1 MSIETF
7 AIIAFF
13 ILGFGLISG
22 YLERTVITPPMVFVT
37 FGLFLSPQGLG
48 LVNLSPDS
56 EGIRLTAELTLILV
70 LFTDAS
76 RINLQRLEREFTLPL
91 RLLSIALPIIIGL
104 GTLLGV
110 LLFPQQLNVWESA
123 VLATILAPTDA
134 ALSQAVVNSP
144 QVPVCIRQAINVET
158 GLNDGICI
166 PILLLFFSLAGMEGQ
181 GESAAFWFLFTIEQI
196 LLGPFVGVAI
206 GYLAGWLVT
215 ESVNRKLINHAFES
229 LSVIG
234 ISVLAYASAEL
245 VGGNGLIAAF
255 CAGLTVGNT
264 ATSIC
269 QCLYEFGEAEG
280 QLLILIIF
288 LLFGATM
295 VFPTV
300 ALLNWQMLLYA
311 LVSLTLIRFIGV
323 RIGIIGLKLQWTTTI
338 FVGWFGPRG
347 VASVLYGLLLLDQSA
362 IAGRELIFSVMV
374 ITVLLSVF
382 AHGLTAFPAANWY
395 GAHMEQASA
404 DMPEMKLVHDL
415 PVRLPWLDPPRNH

>member
-1 MSIETF
+1 MTIETF
-7 AIIAFF
+7 AIVAFF

-22 YLERTVITPPMVFVT
+22 YLEKTVITPPMVFVT

-48 LVNLSPDS
+48 LINLDPDS
-56 EGIRLTAELTLILV
+56 EGIRLIAELTLILV

-76 RINLQRLEREFTLPL
+76 RINLQRLEWEFTLPL
-91 RLLSIALPIIIGL
+91 RLLGIALPIIVGL
-104 GTLLGV
+104 GTILGV
-110 LLFPQQLNVWESA
+110 LIFPQQLNTWEAA

-134 ALSQAVVNSP
+134 ALSQAVVNSSR
-144 QVPVCIRQAINVET
+144 VPVCIRQAINVET

-166 PILLLFFSLAGMEGQ
+166 PVLLLFFSLAEIEGQ
-181 GESAAFWFLFTIEQI
+181 GESTAFWLVFTIEQI
-196 LLGPFVGVAI
+196 LLGPFVGITI
-206 GYLAGWLVT
+206 GYIAGWLVSA
-215 ESVNRKLINHAFES
+215 SVNRKLINQAFES

-264 ATSIC
+264 ATAIC

-288 LLFGATM
+288 LIFGATM
-295 VFPTV
+295 VFPT
-300 ALLNWQMLLYA
+300 LESLNWRMIVYA
-311 LVSLTLIRFIGV
+311 VISLTLVRLIGV
-323 RIGIIGLKLQWTTTI
+323 RISTMGLNLQWTTTF

-347 VASVLYGLLLLDQSA
+347 VASVLYGLLLLNQKA

-382 AHGLTAFPAANWY
+382 AHGLSAFPAANWY
-395 GAHMEQASA
+395 GKHMEQASE
-404 DMPEMKLVHDL
+404 DLPEMKLVHDL
-415 PVRLPWLDPPRNH
+415 PVRLPWLDMSRR

>member
-1 MSIETF
+1 MAIETF
-7 AIIAFF
+7 AIVAFF

-22 YLERTVITPPMVFVT
+22 YLEKTVITPPMVFVT

-48 LVNLSPDS
+48 LINLDPDS
-56 EGIRLTAELTLILV
+56 EGIRLIAELTLILV

-91 RLLSIALPIIIGL
+91 RLLGIALPIIVGL
-104 GTLLGV
+104 GTILGV
-110 LLFPQQLNVWESA
+110 LIFSQQLNVWEAA

-134 ALSQAVVNSP
+134 ALSQAVVNSSR
-144 QVPVCIRQAINVET
+144 VPVCIRQAINVET

-166 PILLLFFSLAGMEGQ
+166 PVLLLFFSLAGMEGH
-181 GESAAFWFLFTIEQI
+181 GESIAFWLLFTIEQI
-196 LLGPFVGVAI
+196 LLGPFVGIAI
-206 GYLAGWLVT
+206 GYIAGWLVSA
-215 ESVNRKLINHAFES
+215 SVNRKLINHAFES

-264 ATSIC
+264 ATAIC

-288 LLFGATM
+288 LLFGGTM
-295 VFPTV
+295 VFPT
-300 ALLNWQMLLYA
+300 LESLNWRMIVYA
-311 LVSLTLIRFIGV
+311 VISLTLVRLIGV
-323 RIGIIGLKLQWTTTI
+323 RISTMGLNLQWTTNF

-347 VASVLYGLLLLDQSA
+347 VASVLYGLLLLNQET

-382 AHGLTAFPAANWY
+382 AHGLSAFPAANWY
-395 GAHMEQASA
+395 GRHMEQASE
-404 DMPEMKLVHDL
+404 DLPEMKLVHDL
-415 PVRLPWLDPPRNH
+415 PVRLPWLDMSRR